1 MANTLKFSRN
11 GAVGFIDWLGV
22 LFIAELLMH
31 RKSAEKKPSAFDAFL
46 AIELKAL
53 AVEEWP
59 GGKTGDGCDS
69 LDVDCTQCRFDA
81 LVEARG
87 NTATGKRGVSE
98 KKVEVAVGC
107 VGSEAHENAARLGYN
122 SVKMR

>member
-1 MANTLKFSRN
+1 MLKLYRN

-53 AVEEWP
+53 AASAAPEKSECQAAGWASRMIRGSDSGSVDRP
-59 GGKTGDGCDS
+59 RRQGKAQSAGS
-69 LDVDCTQCRFDA
+69 Y
-81 LVEARG
+81 
-87 NTATGKRGVSE
+87 GKQ
-98 KKVEVAVGC
+98 
-107 VGSEAHENAARLGYN
+107 AAAAAGAAG
-122 SVKMR
+122 